1 MSRDRRQPRPSDVD
15 HVIATVAVTSLTV
28 VTALAMSRVF
38 EGWGFLPAL
47 MLMAVAVHALGW
59 ALRTA
64 RVPGVAAIP
73 LMIAL
78 IGELLAVLF
87 YGDTLRAGVP
97 TAETLEL
104 FRVDLRLVWT
114 QFPTAVA
121 PVPGEGGFLLAAA
134 LGIGLVALF
143 SDAFAFR
150 AYGRAETTV
159 PAGVL
164 FVFTA
169 ALGTDRNRVALAV
182 VWFATAMVVVAV
194 MRALHGGS
202 AESWLGRRRRAVG
215 AALPAAFAS
224 ALVAAV
230 LAGIVGPLLPG
241 AGSEPLL
248 ETRQTQSD
256 ITQVL
261 SPLVD
266 IRSRLVNRS
275 NTEMFTVSAA
285 LGRYWRVT
293 GLTEFD
299 GETWTLPDAQLVRA
313 DSTLNPSTPWS
324 RVVQQQ
330 FTISRLGGPLLPAA
344 LAPLEVGLPDLL
356 WLPVTDTLLL
366 DDGSLEQGQTYSVS
380 SDVGVAPLEVLRAA
394 SVVTPPSADL
404 LDLPTDLPPEVGQLA
419 AEVTSGA
426 PTPYDTARQ
435 LQDWFR
441 QNFVYDLN
449 VQRGHSDDAIS
460 AFLRLRRGYCE
471 QFAGT
476 FAVMARSLG
485 LPSRVAVGFTQGEL
499 RSDGRYRVLGRH
511 AHAWPEVW
519 FDKVGWVAF
528 EPTPGRGAPGSEEVT
543 GAAPS
548 QSSTDDGDAGTGG
561 SNATPSTT
569 TAPVIPTI
577 EPDRND
583 ATSPQGATTTTLAT
597 ITSVDDRTNG
607 PGTAGWIV
615 LGVIALIGWGLA
627 MPHLVRRFTHTGATP
642 SEQVISAWHG
652 ALGAL
657 RLAGVPAPVGAT
669 PLEFA
674 RSVGDHV
681 AVDQRSLTELARFV
695 TRAVYAPTGVGE
707 PTAMRAAV
715 LRQAL
720 DQSASELMPWHV
732 RLWSRFDP
740 RLTRRR
746 LVGDGF
752 GQRSRRR

>member
-1 MSRDRRQPRPSDVD
+1 MTTRQGRPRPGDID
-15 HVIATVAVTSLTV
+15 HVIATVAVTVLTAT
-28 VTALAMSRVF
+28 TAIAMSRVF
-38 EGWGFLPAL
+38 EGWAFLPAL
-47 MLMAVAVHALGW
+47 ALMALAVHAVCM
-59 ALRTA
+59 ALRVA
-64 RVPGVAAIP
+64 RVPGIVAIP
-73 LMIAL
+73 LTLVVIAE
-78 IGELLAVLF
+78 ILAVMFYRETLTLF
-87 YGDTLRAGVP
+87 LP
-97 TAETLEL
+97 TSETLEL
-104 FRVDLRLVWT
+104 FRIDLRLVWS

-121 PVPGEGGFLLAAA
+121 PVPSEGGFLLAAA

-150 AYGRAETTV
+150 AFGRAETAV

-169 ALGTDRNRVALAV
+169 ALGTDRNRVVLAV
-182 VWFATAMVVVAV
+182 AWFATAMVVVAV

-202 AESWLGRRRRAVG
+202 GESWLGRRRRAVG

-224 ALVAAV
+224 ALVAAL
-230 LAGIVGPLLPG
+230 LAGVIGPLLPG
-241 AGSEPLL
+241 AGAEPLL

-256 ITQVL
+256 VTQVL

-275 NTEMFTVSAA
+275 NTEMFTVGAA

-313 DSTLNPSTPWS
+313 GDALNSPTPWT
-324 RVVQQQ
+324 RVLQQQ
-330 FTISRLGGPLLPAA
+330 VTISRLGGQLLPAA
-344 LAPLEVGLPDLL
+344 FAPISVGLPDLL
-356 WLPVTDTLLL
+356 WLGITDTLLL
-366 DDGSLEQGQTYSVS
+366 DDGSLQTGQTYAVS
-380 SDVGVAPLEVLRAA
+380 SDVGVPPVDVLRSA
-394 SVVTPPSADL
+394 SVSSPPSAEL
-404 LDLPTDLPPEVGQLA
+404 LDLPADLPGEVGQLA
-419 AEVTSGA
+419 REVTAGA
-426 PTPYDTARQ
+426 PTPYDAARQ

-441 QNFVYDLN
+441 QNFVYDLT

-519 FDKVGWVAF
+519 FDTLGWVAF

-548 QSSTDDGDAGTGG
+548 QSNADEGGIGDGGG
-561 SNATPSTT
+561 AAAPTT
-569 TAPVIPTI
+569 TIAPVLPTI
-577 EPDRND
+577 EPDRGD
-583 ATSPQGATTTTLAT
+583 GASTQAVTTTTLAT
-597 ITSVDDRTNG
+597 IGTMTESGDG

-615 LGVIALIGWGLA
+615 LGLATIAGWGFA
-627 MPHLVRRFTHTGATP
+627 MPHVVRRFTRAGSTP

-652 ALGAL
+652 AIGTLT
-657 RLAGVPAPVGAT
+657 LAGVPAPVGVT
-669 PLEFA
+669 PLEYA
-674 RSVGDHV
+674 RAVEDHL
-681 AVDQRSLTELARFV
+681 AVDQRSLDELARFV
-695 TRAVYAPTGVGE
+695 TRAVYSPAGVGE

-715 LRQAL
+715 LRKAL
-720 DQSASELMPWHV
+720 DQSANEAMPWHL

-740 RLTRRR
+740 RVARRR
-746 LVGDGF
+746 LVGV
-752 GQRSRRR
+752 RPVRHRRA